1 MFRHRWM
8 SFAIVILGLAARPAT
23 SWASDEEVI
32 ARAKAV
38 SEAYARA
45 FNEHDAKAIGAI
57 CTEGAD
63 FAFLQGD
70 SLENLQFGLVSGRDQ
85 IIAVVTTFFQMNPSA
100 KLTHTVRRARLIAPD
115 VMLVDE
121 DFEITGLPEE
131 PRPIRGKFLSVR
143 VRVRVDGNWKIAAER
158 DISYDPPRKP

>member
-1 MFRHRWM
+1 MFRHCWM
-8 SFAIVILGLAARPAT
+8 SFAMVILGITAGPAT
-23 SWASDEEVI
+23 SWASDEAVL

-38 SEAYARA
+38 SETYARA

-121 DFEITGLPEE
+121 DFEIGGLPGES
-131 PRPIRGKFLSVR
+131 RPIRGKFLSVR
-143 VRVRVDGNWKIAAER
+143 VRVDGSWKIAAER
-158 DISYDPPRKP
+158 NISYDPPRKH

>member
-1 MFRHRWM
+1 MVRHAWM
-8 SFAIVILGLAARPAT
+8 SFAMVILGIAARPAT
-23 SWASDEEVI
+23 SWASDEAVL

-38 SEAYARA
+38 SEAYAKA

-70 SLENLQFGLVSGRDQ
+70 SLENLQFGLVRGRDRF
-85 IIAVVTTFFQMNPSA
+85 IACVETFFEMNPSA

-121 DFEITGLPEE
+121 HFEITGLPEE
-131 PRPIRGKFLSVR
+131 SRPIRGKSLI
-143 VRVRVDGNWKIAAER
+143 VRVRVDGSWKIAAER
-158 DISYDPPRKP
+158 NISYDPPRRH

>member
-1 MFRHRWM
+1 MFRHRLI
-8 SFAIVILGLAARPAT
+8 SFAMVILGLAARPAT

-32 ARAKAV
+32 ARVKAV

-45 FNEHDAKAIGAI
+45 FNEHDAKAIGAL
-57 CTEGAD
+57 CTESAD

-70 SLENLQFGLVSGRDQ
+70 SLEKLQFSLVSGRDQ
-85 IIAVVTTFFQMNPSA
+85 IITVVTTFFQMNPSA

-121 DFEITGLPEE
+121 DFEISGLPEE
-131 PRPIRGKFLSVR
+131 PRPIRGKFMS
-143 VRVRVDGNWKIAAER
+143 VRVRVDGSWKIAAER
-158 DISYDPPRKP
+158 DISYDPPRKR

>member
-1 MFRHRWM
+1 MFRHRWI
-8 SFAIVILGLAARPAT
+8 SVAIVILGLATRPAT

-38 SEAYARA
+38 SEAYAKA
-45 FNEHDAKAIGAI
+45 FNEHDAKAIGAL

-85 IIAVVTTFFQMNPSA
+85 IIAVVTTFFQMNPSSF
-100 KLTHTVRRARLIAPD
+100 T
-115 VMLVDE
+115 
-121 DFEITGLPEE
+121 
-131 PRPIRGKFLSVR
+131 
-143 VRVRVDGNWKIAAER
+143 
-158 DISYDPPRKP
+158 

>member
-8 SFAIVILGLAARPAT
+8 SFAMVILGIAARPAT
-23 SWASDEEVI
+23 SLASDKALL

-38 SEAYARA
+38 SEAYAKA

-57 CTEGAD
+57 CTESAD

-70 SLENLQFGLVSGRDQ
+70 SLENLQFGLVRGRDQ
-85 IIAVVTTFFQMNPSA
+85 IVTTVATFFQLNPTA

-121 DFEITGLPEE
+121 DFEIGGLPGE

-143 VRVRVDGNWKIAAER
+143 VRVDGSWKIAAER
-158 DISYDPPRKP
+158 NISYDPPRKH